1 LETIVE
7 EISPDKMVKDIVK
20 ELNDEHRES
29 EFEKSPTPAGDEEPK
44 VDDSTIPLSDNQT
57 ISQMEPQRT
66 SEFEQTNPDEGNPVM
81 EREVPQDG
89 PRADISTKPP
99 PTEER
104 GSKVDDKK
112 VYEDEGNKQSPIEE
126 EHSTTNTHQSMHNE
140 VHDDHVM
147 DTDEFLNSTSD
158 CEHSAKSGGSNADE
172 GNSVSKP
179 PTHVYLPPEILQSLK
194 DLTPDEALDKLLS
207 SYGAYTPALS
217 DKENATQL
225 EQADHEARF
234 RREVIEGDILEFVEK
249 NPSLYLNVKALFSTL
264 QTSQT
269 REDPFLLVNQAEAF
283 LDQYIKHS
291 QQLQLNSQT
300 QHTKLK
306 LKEQHF
312 AQAKQRHDE
321 ATKLKAE
328 SAGAFLQMASCDE
341 NISH

>member
-1 LETIVE
+1 
-7 EISPDKMVKDIVK
+7 
-20 ELNDEHRES
+20 
-29 EFEKSPTPAGDEEPK
+29 
-44 VDDSTIPLSDNQT
+44 
-57 ISQMEPQRT
+57 
-66 SEFEQTNPDEGNPVM
+66 
-81 EREVPQDG
+81 
-89 PRADISTKPP
+89 
-99 PTEER
+99 
-104 GSKVDDKK
+104 
-112 VYEDEGNKQSPIEE
+112 
-126 EHSTTNTHQSMHNE
+126 
-140 VHDDHVM
+140 
-147 DTDEFLNSTSD
+147 
-158 CEHSAKSGGSNADE
+158 
-172 GNSVSKP
+172 
-179 PTHVYLPPEILQSLK
+179 LPPEILQSLK

-249 NPSLYLNVKALFSTL
+249 NPSLYPNVKALFSTL

-269 REDPFLLVNQAEAF
+269 REDSFLLVNQAEAF

-328 SAGAFLQMASCDE
+328 SAGAFLQMASCEE